1 MVKMTETKVKILEL
15 MQVNEN
21 PVHYKQIIEKLGLKP
36 RATNMHIRWLLK
48 DGYITKVQFHEYTL
62 TSSGR
67 EAIGFPKTDE
77 KLAKKVLGKTSREKA
92 FHFYKGIDQPTGV
105 TSDSLTDFCE
115 KLMTVDAIIVEFHTK
130 RGDFET
136 WIASLGDIELARKLK
151 VIRETKLTGEALHKK
166 IYETVKSRCNELL
179 NAK

>member
-1 MVKMTETKVKILEL
+1 MVKMNENKVKILEL
-15 MQVNEN
+15 MWGDEN
-21 PVHYKQIIEKLGLKP
+21 HIHYKQIIEKLGLKP
-36 RATNMHIRWLLK
+36 RATNMHLRGLLK
-48 DGYITKVQFHEYTL
+48 GGYITKVQFHEYIL
-62 TSSGR
+62 TSLGR
-67 EAIGFPKTDE
+67 EVIGFPKTDE

-115 KLMTVDAIIVEFHTK
+115 KLKTVDAKIVEFHTE

-136 WIASLGDIELARKLK
+136 WVASIGDIELAKKLK
-151 VIRETKLTGEALHKK
+151 VIREKKLTGEALHKK

-179 NAK
+179 NA